1 MRIAHPLICTRYPYV
16 FMKVPKQHKLQ
27 SEPTQQAM
35 LGWIVLAG
43 AVARASA
50 GWDAPLPAMLSID
63 WRRLPDLP
71 QQGPLR
77 QGFQDSDGGV
87 VQGDTI
93 VTAFGSVAACLWKS
107 VLQFNL
113 ALLTTDYPLP
123 SLHH

>member
-1 MRIAHPLICTRYPYV
+1 
-16 FMKVPKQHKLQ
+16 
-27 SEPTQQAM
+27 M

-93 VTAFGSVAACLWKS
+93 VTAFGSVLLLRACARAS
-107 VLQFNL
+107 LQLNL
-113 ALLTTDYPLP
+113 ALLTTDYPLA

>member
-1 MRIAHPLICTRYPYV
+1 M
-16 FMKVPKQHKLQ
+16 
-27 SEPTQQAM
+27 
-35 LGWIVLAG
+35 LAG

-93 VTAFGSVAACLWKS
+93 VTAFGSVAAVACLWKS
-107 VLQFNL
+107 VPVAQLGV
-113 ALLTTDYPLP
+113 AHHRLP
-123 SLHH
+123 TPVSTSLIPKPEKIVFESHAFVM